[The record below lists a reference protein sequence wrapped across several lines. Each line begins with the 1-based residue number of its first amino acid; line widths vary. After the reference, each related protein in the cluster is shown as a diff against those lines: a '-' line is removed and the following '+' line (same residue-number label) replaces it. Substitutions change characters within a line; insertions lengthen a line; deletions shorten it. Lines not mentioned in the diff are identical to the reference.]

1 LKRTLAVLEKSLGPD
16 HPNVAF
22 TLNNLGEVYRAQGR
36 YAAAAPLYPRALA
49 IAEKR
54 LGPDHPTLAAL
65 LDNYAVV
72 LRGAERDVEALEAE
86 ERARDIRARHS
97 QQQRPR

>member
-1 LKRTLAVLEKSLGPD
+1 LGPD

-22 TLNNLGEVYRAQGR
+22 TLNNLAEVYKAQGR
-36 YAAAAPLYPRALA
+36 YAAAVPLYPRAIA

-72 LRGAERDVEALEAE
+72 LRGSKRDAEALEVE
-86 ERARDIRARHS
+86 ERARDIRERHA
-97 QQQRPR
+97 QQNPPR